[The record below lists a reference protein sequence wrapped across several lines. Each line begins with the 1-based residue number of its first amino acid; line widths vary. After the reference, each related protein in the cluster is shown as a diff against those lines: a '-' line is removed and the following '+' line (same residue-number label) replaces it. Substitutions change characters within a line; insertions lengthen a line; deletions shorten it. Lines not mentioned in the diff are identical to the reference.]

1 MRSRPESLYEVALNR
16 TVKNIPSE
24 MNGELEKQPE
34 RCNEKQAADAP
45 EPNDDEEAEG
55 LHAEN
60 IIQAAKQFSTARK
73 ASIITILSSLYLIN
87 TFGTG
92 ILVAALPR
100 VALDVHLSEALILWP
115 VAVYNLSA
123 GCLLLIFG
131 AVADIIGTKLM
142 WLAGTY
148 LYIVFTLAVGF
159 SRSGIQII
167 MFRMLQGASIAMSL
181 PTTVSLI
188 TNTFP
193 KGSWRNVAFAIVGIG
208 SPLGFALGLVLGG
221 VFTDTIGWR
230 WAYYITAILN
240 FLISTSAVWLLP
252 NVHIGQHSASRA
264 SRLAREI
271 DWIGAVIIS
280 AGLGLLLYIL
290 AAITSGLSIRN
301 PQAIVLLLL
310 SVSLIIIFP
319 FWMSHQT
326 RNNRPALIPNRLWR
340 NAVFSSIC
348 ACVFLSWAAMNCIQY
363 LATLYFQQIQRVPAL
378 QSSLR
383 FIPHVCSG
391 VFINVLTGYLVSRV
405 HVQKLA
411 VISAIVTAAAPALM
425 ATMPIDANYW
435 FAPFWALILSPINPD
450 TLFTVSNLVISDAFP
465 SDVQSLAGGVFS
477 EICQFGNSVGLT
489 IIAVIARSVSQQSD
503 VTPHEAWLMVGF
515 RAAFWT
521 IFAGCVLV
529 IPLSFFGL
537 RKGGLIGKKSPDGT

>member
-1 MRSRPESLYEVALNR
+1 MHSSPESLYEVALNR
-16 TVKNIPSE
+16 TAKNIPSE
-24 MNGELEKQPE
+24 MNGGLQKQPE
-34 RCNEKQAADAP
+34 RCNEKQAKT
-45 EPNDDEEAEG
+45 NDDEEAEG
-55 LHAEN
+55 LHAEDS
-60 IIQAAKQFSTARK
+60 IQAAKQFSTARK

-100 VALDVHLSEALILWP
+100 VAIDVHLSEALILWP

-131 AVADIIGTKLM
+131 AVADILGTKLM
-142 WLAGTY
+142 WLTGTY

-221 VFTDTIGWR
+221 IFTDTIGWR

-240 FLISTSAVWLLP
+240 FLISTSAVWVLP
-252 NVHIGQHSASRA
+252 NVHTGHHSASRA

-310 SVSLIIIFP
+310 SVSLIIMFP

-326 RNNRPALIPNRLWR
+326 RNNRPALIPNRLWC

-363 LATLYFQQIQRVPAL
+363 LTTL
-378 QSSLR
+378 
-383 FIPHVCSG
+383 
-391 VFINVLTGYLVSRV
+391 
-405 HVQKLA
+405 
-411 VISAIVTAAAPALM
+411 
-425 ATMPIDANYW
+425 
-435 FAPFWALILSPINPD
+435 
-450 TLFTVSNLVISDAFP
+450 
-465 SDVQSLAGGVFS
+465 
-477 EICQFGNSVGLT
+477 
-489 IIAVIARSVSQQSD
+489 
-503 VTPHEAWLMVGF
+503 
-515 RAAFWT
+515 
-521 IFAGCVLV
+521 
-529 IPLSFFGL
+529 
-537 RKGGLIGKKSPDGT
+537 